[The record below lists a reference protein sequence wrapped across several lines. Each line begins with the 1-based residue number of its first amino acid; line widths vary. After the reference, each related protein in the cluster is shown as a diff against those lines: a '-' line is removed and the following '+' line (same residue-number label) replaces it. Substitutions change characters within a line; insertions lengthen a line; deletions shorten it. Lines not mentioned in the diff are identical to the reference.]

1 MDITAARRLA
11 ISKQRLSGP
20 TLPATTEGIMET
32 VHSIGCLQLDPIS
45 TVARNHLLV
54 LWSRLGHY
62 PLKDLDLL
70 LWEEHK
76 LFEYWAHAASIVLTE
91 DFPIHEWRMR
101 EHRTGATGWER
112 RAKEWLEKNSR
123 FRDYVLGEMR
133 ERGPVQSKEFADT
146 SSSSWT
152 TTGGNSDRDI
162 TRMLYYLWMRGEI
175 MVARRKNGQRLWD
188 LAERVLPDWTPREV
202 LSDLECSRIAVQKS
216 LRMLGAA
223 TSQHIKNNYTRWRY
237 PHLSKVLTGLEREGA
252 IQRVAVEHN
261 GAILPGTWYIHRDDL
276 PVLEGIEAG
285 DWQPRTT
292 LLSPFDNLIANRER
306 TELLFD
312 YRFRIEIYVPKH
324 RREYGY
330 YVLSI
335 LHGDHI
341 IGRLDPVMD
350 RKAGRLNIN
359 AVYAEPNA
367 PMTAEVAQ
375 SIAASIADLAIFLG
389 AKSIEYG
396 ERVPAEWRPSLI
408 GHA

>member
-1 MDITAARRLA
+1 
-11 ISKQRLSGP
+11 
-20 TLPATTEGIMET
+20 
-32 VHSIGCLQLDPIS
+32 
-45 TVARNHLLV
+45 
-54 LWSRLGHY
+54 
-62 PLKDLDLL
+62 
-70 LWEEHK
+70 
-76 LFEYWAHAASIVLTE
+76 
-91 DFPIHEWRMR
+91 
-101 EHRTGATGWER
+101 
-112 RAKEWLEKNSR
+112 
-123 FRDYVLGEMR
+123 
-133 ERGPVQSKEFADT
+133 
-146 SSSSWT
+146 
-152 TTGGNSDRDI
+152 
-162 TRMLYYLWMRGEI
+162 
-175 MVARRKNGQRLWD
+175 
-188 LAERVLPDWTPREV
+188 
-202 LSDLECSRIAVQKS
+202 
-216 LRMLGAA
+216 MLGAA

-261 GAILPGTWYIHRDDL
+261 GTILPGTWYIHRDDL

-375 SIAASIADLAIFLG
+375 S
-389 AKSIEYG
+389 
-396 ERVPAEWRPSLI
+396 SLPR
-408 GHA
+408 